1 MWRKVLIII
10 MAALMVGCIA
20 EIDSVATSVDPAGW
34 YSGQPKSLAFTNDD
48 TTALNTMSLIVKYDK
63 RLTNNSLR
71 LNVTVITPDSLT
83 LTEEVKVAVP
93 MRRGDVSR
101 STIAVEPFRRHAQ
114 LPQMGTY
121 RFEVEPT
128 HPIFGLTG
136 IGIEIKN
143 EKQD

>member
-1 MWRKVLIII
+1 MWRKALIITT
-10 MAALMVGCIA
+10 AALMIGCIA
-20 EIDSVATSVDPAGW
+20 EIDSVATSVDPTGW
-34 YSGQPKSLAFTNDD
+34 YSGQPKSLAFANED
-48 TTALNTMSLIVKYDK
+48 TTALSTMSLIVKYDN
-63 RLTNNSLR
+63 RLIDKNLR

-83 LTEEVKVAVP
+83 LTEEIKVAVP

-114 LPQMGTY
+114 LARMGIY
-121 RFEVEPT
+121 RFEIEPT

-143 EKQD
+143 EEQD

>member
-10 MAALMVGCIA
+10 IAALMVGCIA

-101 STIAVEPFRRHAQ
+101 ATIAVEPFRRHAH
-114 LPQMGTY
+114 LARTGIY
-121 RFEVEPT
+121 RFEIEPT